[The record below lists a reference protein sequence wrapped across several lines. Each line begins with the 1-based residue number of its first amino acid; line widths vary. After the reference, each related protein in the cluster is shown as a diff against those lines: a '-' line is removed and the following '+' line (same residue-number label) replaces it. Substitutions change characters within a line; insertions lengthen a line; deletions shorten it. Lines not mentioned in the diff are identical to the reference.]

1 VEPSAAFDELFKTAN
16 TGQYPEQYRYMAFR
30 LAHAEGRSLASVIY
44 RDGGTETADLYGR
57 FSAWLAGK
65 SS

>member
-1 VEPSAAFDELFKTAN
+1 
-16 TGQYPEQYRYMAFR
+16 MAFR
-30 LAHAEGRSLASVIY
+30 LAHAEGRSLAPVIY
-44 RDGGTETADLYGR
+44 RDGGSETADLYGR